1 MGMQEVVNGFF
12 VILSSF
18 YCDFVLTLLCL
29 YCGFVLAL
37 LRSYVVFNTTKHN
50 IDNHIVISWIKHI
63 IRKRE

>member
-1 MGMQEVVNGFF
+1 MSISGRQSIMGMRGVVNDFV

-18 YCDFVLTLLCL
+18 

-37 LRSYVVFNTTKHN
+37 LHSYVVFNTTKHN